1 MTPIER
7 MYEDQKSVLDY
18 LISSSQVSH
27 HSTLQRTLP
36 KVLLLAA
43 SSDFEARVCAS
54 LIEHVRV
61 NTLDVKIIELVDQ
74 KAVKRQYHTLFEWDR
89 PNANKF
95 WALFGPEFKQGMK
108 DHCKNNPEFEDGMV
122 GFMELGSLRNQL
134 VHNNYATF
142 PLDKTLEEVYALYLR
157 GDGFVRSLPEVL
169 KMDFAQN
176 DPDKSTE

>member
-7 MYEDQKSVLDY
+7 MYEDQKSILDY

-27 HSTLQRTLP
+27 HATLQRTLP

-43 SSDFEARVCAS
+43 ASDFEFRVCEA
-54 LIEHVRV
+54 LLEHVRA
-61 NTLDVKIIELVDQ
+61 NTLDEKIIELVDQ
-74 KAVKRQYHTLFEWDR
+74 KALKRQYHTLFEWGR

-95 WALFGPEFKQGMK
+95 WALFGAEFKKGVNR
-108 DHCKNNPEFEDGMV
+108 HCQNNPEFENSIV

-142 PLDKTLEEVYALYLR
+142 PLDKTLEEVYTLYLR
-157 GDGFVRSLPEVL
+157 GDAFVRSLPEVL
-169 KMDFAQN
+169 KMDFSQ
-176 DPDKSTE
+176 DDTVKSED